1 MSDNKSYVNLQ
12 PPKPAR
18 IQGYSRKPLGVED
31 RRLRPRMRLE
41 DQYEAYEARWAQY
54 QAEMHALLAVG
65 DSTGARRLSSYM
77 SQIVRTREAW
87 RRRYACECRRLGV
100 TSL

>member
-1 MSDNKSYVNLQ
+1 MSDNKSYVNLIE
-12 PPKPAR
+12 PETAEKR
-18 IQGYSRKPLGVED
+18 TYSRKPLGVED
-31 RRLRPRMRLE
+31 RRIRPRPRLE

-54 QAEMHALLAVG
+54 QAEMHALLSAG

-87 RRRYACECRRLGV
+87 RRRYAAECRRLGV
-100 TSL
+100 KSL

>member
-12 PPKPAR
+12 APKTPEKR
-18 IQGYSRKPLGVED
+18 GYSRKPLGVED

-41 DQYEAYEARWAQY
+41 DQFEAYEARWAQL
-54 QAEMHALLAVG
+54 QAEMQVLLSTG

-87 RRRYACECRRLGV
+87 RRRYASECRRLGV
-100 TSL
+100 ERL